1 MSLEVEIR
9 ELLRRDD
16 ELSKLKIDI
25 LRALAVFNGISWMS
39 ELIPDIVKI
48 HNYSIDYLPTDD
60 MVDEAL
66 RQLEAA
72 GFISIEPRMR
82 GGFLAR
88 EVYVDRLIRLKDL
101 RAVKDA
107 LAHDKVYKDYLSRQ
121 METLW
126 KI

>member
-1 MSLEVEIR
+1 VEIR

-25 LRALAVFNGISWMS
+25 LRALVVFNGISWMS

-72 GFISIEPRMR
+72 GFVSIEPRMR

>member
-1 MSLEVEIR
+1 M
-9 ELLRRDD
+9 LRRDD

-48 HNYSIDYLPTDD
+48 HNYSIDYLPTDE

>member
-1 MSLEVEIR
+1 MEIR

>member
-25 LRALAVFNGISWMS
+25 LRALVVFNGISWMS

>member
-1 MSLEVEIR
+1 MEIR
-9 ELLRRDD
+9 KLLRRDD

-25 LRALAVFNGISWMS
+25 LRVLAVFNGISWMS

-48 HNYSIDYLPTDD
+48 HNYSIDYLPTDE

-82 GGFLAR
+82 GGFPAR

>member
-1 MSLEVEIR
+1 MEIR
-9 ELLRRDD
+9 KLLRRDD

-25 LRALAVFNGISWMS
+25 LRALAVFNGISWLS

-48 HNYSIDYLPTDD
+48 HNYSIDYLPTDE

-82 GGFLAR
+82 GGFPAR
-88 EVYVDRLIRLKDL
+88 EVHVDRLIRLKDL

-107 LAHDKVYKDYLSRQ
+107 LAHDKVYRDYLSRQ